1 MTILARNGAIY
12 ILRADVVTAE
22 KIAELTAAG
31 GVFTLVLRP
40 EEDDRQAETDGST
53 IDSLIDE
60 FNFPVPVP
68 PVLEERAA
76 GN

>member
-1 MTILARNGAIY
+1 MTILARNGEIY

-40 EEDDRQAETDGST
+40 EEDDREAETEGST
-53 IDSLIDE
+53 IDSLIEE

-68 PVLEERAA
+68 PVLEGRAA
-76 GN
+76 GS